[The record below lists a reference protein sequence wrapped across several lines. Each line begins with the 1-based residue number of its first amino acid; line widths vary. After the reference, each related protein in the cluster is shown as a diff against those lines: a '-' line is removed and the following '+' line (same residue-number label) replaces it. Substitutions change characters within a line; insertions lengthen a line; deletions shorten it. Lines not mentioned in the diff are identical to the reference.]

1 MSRRIDQIAKAVVMD
16 TCAVWNVLSSTL
28 LHRTCVAMGFEF
40 ALTDFVLYECLHK
53 PRKQRKAADEGLQER
68 LRAARARKQFKS
80 YSLSLDD
87 LLEVTVL
94 EQRKRLSKGEL
105 AAIAFAKRVNLT
117 FQTDDQ
123 GARKLATATLTIDR
137 VQTTP
142 HVLGWL
148 FFEGRLSDGDLSGIV
163 EEHESFE
170 RPLRRFFEEM
180 YGEAMRCRLLARVE
194 TGTEKAEP

>member
-1 MSRRIDQIAKAVVMD
+1 MSRRIDQITKTVIAD
-16 TCAVWNVLSSTL
+16 TCAVWNVLSSTA
-28 LHRTCVAMGFEF
+28 LHRNCIASGFVF
-40 ALTDFVLYECLHK
+40 AVTAFVLYECLHK
-53 PRKQRKAADEGLQER
+53 PRTEQKAADDSLQER
-68 LRAARARKQFKS
+68 LRAARQREQFTT
-80 YSLSLDD
+80 YSLSVDD
-87 LLEVTVL
+87 LQDVAIL

-105 AAIAFAKRVNLT
+105 SSIAFARRMNLA

-123 GARKLATATLTIDR
+123 RARKLALTALPAER

-148 FFEGRLSDGDLSGIV
+148 FFEGRLVDGDLSSII

-180 YGEAMRCRLLARVE
+180 YTEAMRCRLLARVSVVADP
-194 TGTEKAEP
+194 TEP